1 MDIKVDSGVIED
13 LVFNGYDTIEAYDAD
28 AGLTDGKS
36 SGMYDLNK
44 SLVWRSTLP
53 EFHKKFVPVMEEIS
67 SVKRGVDDKATEVL
81 KARAKDAEA
90 KAKVKDVP
98 EKFVTYA
105 ARVKASI
112 DDANA
117 KAKAD
122 AEAAGEEYTPSDTW
136 TQIVLRGR
144 ELAKTIKVDATP
156 GRQAA
161 GPEKSY
167 VAKADSILTRTDD
180 EIEATVTK
188 LLALVPTFELE
199 REEETGRP
207 NRDSLAR
214 LAKAAFDA
222 SF

>member
-13 LVFNGYDTIEAYDAD
+13 LVFNGYDDIAAYDAD
-28 AGLTDGKS
+28 AGQIDGKS

-53 EFHKKFVPVMEEIS
+53 EFHKKFVPIMEELSGI
-67 SVKRGVDDKATEVL
+67 KRGVDEKATEVL
-81 KARAKDAEA
+81 KARAKDDEA

-112 DDANA
+112 DADNA
-117 KAKAD
+117 KAK
-122 AEAAGEEYTPSDTW
+122 EAGEEPSDTW

-156 GRQAA
+156 GRTPA

-167 VAKADSILTRTDD
+167 IAKADSILTRTDD

-188 LLALVPTFELE
+188 LTTLVPTFELE
-199 REEETGRP
+199 RDEETGRP